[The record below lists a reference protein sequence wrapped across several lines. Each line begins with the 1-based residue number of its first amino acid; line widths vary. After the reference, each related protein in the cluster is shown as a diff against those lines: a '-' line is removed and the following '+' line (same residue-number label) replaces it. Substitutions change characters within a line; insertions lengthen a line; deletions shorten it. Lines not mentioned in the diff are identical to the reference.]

1 MHPDE
6 YMNVVGHPID
16 AIQFAEVVL
25 AESVN
30 IHVEVAFVFLVDWC
44 CAGICAQHDVIYQ
57 FCVSHTIMIFDSYFA
72 AKIHVIM
79 TSAAFFLKKMPPY
92 VSRCYRLP

>member
-1 MHPDE
+1 
-6 YMNVVGHPID
+6 
-16 AIQFAEVVL
+16 
-25 AESVN
+25 
-30 IHVEVAFVFLVDWC
+30 VFLVDWC
-44 CAGICAQHDVIYQ
+44 CASICAQHDVIYQ

-72 AKIHVIM
+72 AKIHIMM